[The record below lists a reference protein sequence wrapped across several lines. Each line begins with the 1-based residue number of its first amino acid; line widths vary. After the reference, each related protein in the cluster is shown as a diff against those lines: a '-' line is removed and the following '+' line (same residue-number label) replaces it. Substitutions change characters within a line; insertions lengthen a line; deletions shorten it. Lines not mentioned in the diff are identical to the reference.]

1 MSGNEGNYSMGAK
14 KMIGEVLSDLGFV
27 TRKQLKDALQLQ
39 RQMIEENV
47 LPEKRERAQIVAD
60 ARSSPEGGT
69 THLGEIM
76 LRMGFVTKPQLD
88 KALERKRSLDEKYG
102 TLESDVLYQV
112 MDLGTLVNSSL
123 NLADVL
129 SLIMKSAN
137 KLTCSCASTLM
148 LLDERTGE
156 LVFSVPT
163 GPKAQELVDVRL
175 KKGYGIAGWV
185 ADHEQAVIVNDV
197 KSDSR
202 FYAGMDQNTGFET
215 KSLVAL
221 PLKAKGKL
229 IGVLEVINKEDNSP
243 FTPKD
248 ELLLTIFGAQA
259 AMAIEN
265 ARLYGELK
273 DQLDICVRMER
284 DLASSEKFRAL
295 GQLSGGVAHDFNNIL
310 AAIIG
315 YAEMTFHHLD
325 DKERVKL
332 CLEQILKAS
341 SRAKELVIQI
351 LAFSLQSKQEKK
363 PVQCHL
369 IVMESLKLL
378 RATLPSTIEIRT
390 DIAPDTGTI
399 MADSTQIHQVLMN
412 LFTNARHAIG
422 EKGGNITLRLLPV
435 NLGAAETAAHPGLRP
450 GRYVKLVLTDDGCG
464 MDAYTAKQVF
474 EPYFTTKEK
483 GVGTGMGLAM
493 VHGIVKSHGGAIT
506 VTSAPGK
513 GTTFEVLFPRI
524 DLEAEE
530 VDDSPQELPR
540 GSEHILLVDDED
552 DLVYIGKEML
562 TFLGYKVTTKTN
574 SGEALEAFQKDP
586 GRYDLLITDMT
597 MPGMNG
603 DKLAVAMMK
612 IKPVLPVIIVTGFS
626 ERFNLEKAKA
636 LGIRDLAMKPI
647 VMRDLA
653 ATVRRVLNSQ

>member
-1 MSGNEGNYSMGAK
+1 MAVK
-14 KMIGEVLSDLGFV
+14 QMIGEVLSDLGLV
-27 TRKQLKDALQLQ
+27 TEMQLKAALQLQ
-39 RQMIEENV
+39 QKMLEEKL
-47 LPEKRERAQIVAD
+47 LPEKRERAQIVAE
-60 ARSSPEGGT
+60 ARSSHELGT
-69 THLGEIM
+69 IPLGEI
-76 LRMGFVTKPQLD
+76 LLKMGFLTKTQLD
-88 KALERKRSLDEKYG
+88 KALGRQSGLDEKYW
-102 TLESDVLYQV
+102 TIESDVLYQV
-112 MDLGTLVNSSL
+112 MDKGMLVNSSL
-123 NLADVL
+123 NLAEVL
-129 SLIMKSAN
+129 SLIMNSAN
-137 KLTCSCASTLM
+137 KLTSSCASTLM
-148 LLDERTGE
+148 LLDKSTGE

-175 KKGYGIAGWV
+175 MKGYGIAGWV

-197 KSDSR
+197 KTDPR
-202 FYAGMDQNTGFET
+202 FYGGVDQSTGFET
-215 KSLVAL
+215 KSLLVV

-229 IGVLEVINKEDNSP
+229 IGVLEVMNKEDETPFSP
-243 FTPKD
+243 QD

-259 AMAIEN
+259 ATAIEN

-273 DQLDICVRMER
+273 DQLEICIRMER
-284 DLASSEKFRAL
+284 ALASSDKFRAL

-310 AAIIG
+310 AAIMG
-315 YAEMTFHHLD
+315 YAEITFHHLD
-325 DKERVKL
+325 DKERVKR
-332 CLEQILKAS
+332 CLEQILRAS
-341 SRAKELVIQI
+341 SRAKELVLQI
-351 LAFSLQSKQEKK
+351 LAFSRQSKQEMK

-369 IVMESLKLL
+369 IVIESLKLL
-378 RATLPSTIEIRT
+378 RATIPSTIEIRT

-399 MADSTQIHQVLMN
+399 MADPIQIHQVLMN
-412 LFTNARHAIG
+412 LFTNAHHAIG
-422 EKGGNITLRLLPV
+422 DKRGSIALSLLPV
-435 NLGAAETAAHPGLRP
+435 NLSAAETVVHPGLRP
-450 GRYVKLVLTDDGCG
+450 GRYVKLVLADDGCG
-464 MDAYTAKQVF
+464 MNASTANQIF

-493 VHGIVKSHGGAIT
+493 VHGIVKSYGGAIS

-530 VDDSPQELPR
+530 VDESFQELPR

-552 DLVYIGKEML
+552 FLVDIGKEML

-574 SGEALEAFQKDP
+574 SGEALSAFQEDP
-586 GRYDLLITDMT
+586 NRYDLLITDLT

-603 DKLAVAMMK
+603 DQMATEMMK
-612 IKPVLPVIIVTGFS
+612 IKPALPVIIATGFS

-653 ATVRRVLNSQ
+653 AIVRRVLDGQ

>member
-1 MSGNEGNYSMGAK
+1 
-14 KMIGEVLSDLGFV
+14 
-27 TRKQLKDALQLQ
+27 
-39 RQMIEENV
+39 
-47 LPEKRERAQIVAD
+47 
-60 ARSSPEGGT
+60 
-69 THLGEIM
+69 
-76 LRMGFVTKPQLD
+76 
-88 KALERKRSLDEKYG
+88 
-102 TLESDVLYQV
+102 
-112 MDLGTLVNSSL
+112 
-123 NLADVL
+123 
-129 SLIMKSAN
+129 
-137 KLTCSCASTLM
+137 
-148 LLDERTGE
+148 
-156 LVFSVPT
+156 
-163 GPKAQELVDVRL
+163 
-175 KKGYGIAGWV
+175 
-185 ADHEQAVIVNDV
+185 VIINDV
-197 KSDSR
+197 KTDSR
-202 FYAGMDQNTGFET
+202 FYAGMDQSTGFET
-215 KSLVAL
+215 KSLVAV

-229 IGVLEVINKEDNSP
+229 IGVLEVINKEDNTP

-273 DQLDICVRMER
+273 DQMDICLRMER

-310 AAIIG
+310 AAIMG

-341 SRAKELVIQI
+341 NRAKELVIQI
-351 LAFSLQSKQEKK
+351 LAFSLQSRQERK
-363 PVQCHL
+363 PVQSHL

-378 RATLPSTIEIRT
+378 RATIPSTIEIRA

-399 MADSTQIHQVLMN
+399 MADSTQVHQVLMN
-412 LFTNARHAIG
+412 IFTNARHAIG
-422 EKGGNITLRLLPV
+422 EDGGNITLSLCPV
-435 NLGAAETAAHPGLRP
+435 NLGATEIATHPGLRP
-450 GRYVKLVLTDDGCG
+450 GRYVKLVVTDDGCG

-493 VHGIVKSHGGAIT
+493 VHGIVKSHSGVIT
-506 VTSAPGK
+506 VTSTLGK
-513 GTTFEVLFPRI
+513 GTTFEVLFPRV

-530 VDDSPQELPR
+530 LVESPQELPK

-562 TFLGYKVTTKTN
+562 TFLGYRVTTKTN
-574 SGEALEAFQKDP
+574 SGEALEVFRENPDP
-586 GRYDLLITDMT
+586 YDLLITDMT

-603 DKLAVAMMK
+603 DKLAVEMMK
-612 IKPVLPVIIVTGFS
+612 IKPNLPVIIVTGFS

-647 VMRDLA
+647 VMQDLA
-653 ATVRRVLNSQ
+653 ATVRRVLEGQ